1 MHRKRFFGLR
11 SKILMFSLII
21 TLLPLLLV
29 STFSY
34 RESIQMVRSQV
45 IDLNLV
51 NAEQIA
57 NNLTFIM
64 NDVET
69 ISLNLIQNNV
79 LNDYLLLSNT
89 ENRHQREPEIL
100 SLLNDQLFNKRY
112 IYSIY
117 IEDAYGNG
125 LDVRGAGNTVDG
137 ERTLQLQQLR
147 GKEMWYFNS
156 IAIGARQVNAIS
168 MVREIRDVNN
178 LSRPLGFM
186 KINILES
193 DIRDLYR
200 TQVQDKGQFYLLDRD
215 GTILSTISG
224 KEAGTRLDTASHYP
238 NMAGA
243 AAGHFNTTIE
253 GERYLAIF
261 DRMQPIG
268 WQIVQLI
275 PYDYISQS
283 GDVIGRVTA
292 ITIAA
297 SLVICIG
304 FILLFAARVLKPL
317 KQIRILMKQVEN
329 ENFNMRMEERGN
341 DEMTLL
347 ARSFNRMSNKLD
359 ELVNEVHVSK
369 IKQKE
374 AELKALEEQ
383 INPHFL
389 YNTLD
394 LIYWMSR
401 MEKAF
406 ETSVMINALSQLF
419 RIGLNSGSGFTTVSR
434 EVDHLH
440 YYMLIQQK
448 RYEEEILFTID
459 MEEEAMDCKVTKI
472 ILQPL
477 VENAISHGIEQKGG
491 SGSIRIRIFR
501 EGGDL
506 VYTVTDNGAGA
517 DEAAVNALL
526 HQTGED
532 NRGLALKN
540 INDRIQLNFGGSYGI
555 DFHSVPMEGTTVTVR
570 QPWLKGTNAHV

>member
-1 MHRKRFFGLR
+1 MPTKRFFSLR
-11 SKILMFSLII
+11 SKILLFSLLI

-29 STFSY
+29 SSISY
-34 RESIQMVRSQV
+34 KESIKMVRSQV

-57 NNLTFIM
+57 NNLAFIM

-69 ISLNLIQNNV
+69 ISLNLIQNRT
-79 LNDYLLLSNT
+79 LNDYLSSASM
-89 ENRHQREPEIL
+89 EYKQQRQLQIL
-100 SLLNDQLFNKRY
+100 SLLNDQLFNKSH

-117 IEDAYGNG
+117 IEDAYGGG
-125 LDVRGAGNTVDG
+125 LDVRGAGNSIDG
-137 ERTLQLQQLR
+137 AQILQLRQLR

-156 IAIGARQVNAIS
+156 LNIGSQRVNVIS

-178 LSRPLGFM
+178 LSRSLGFM

-193 DIRDLYR
+193 SIQDLYR
-200 TQVQDKGQFYLLDRD
+200 AQVQDNGQFFLLDRD
-215 GTILSTISG
+215 NTILSTISD
-224 KEAGTRLDTASHYP
+224 KEAGGRLDTVSLNPDMVKAS
-238 NMAGA
+238 AGY
-243 AAGHFNTTIE
+243 FNTIIGGKE
-253 GERYLAIF
+253 YLAVF
-261 DRMQPIG
+261 NRMEPIG
-268 WQIVQLI
+268 WQIVQFI
-275 PYDYISQS
+275 PYALISKS

-292 ITIAA
+292 FSIAA

-317 KQIRILMKQVEN
+317 QQIRVLMKQIER
-329 ENFNMRMEERGN
+329 ENFNMRMKERGN

-347 ARSFNRMSNKLD
+347 ARSFNRMSDKLD
-359 ELVNEVHVSK
+359 ELINEVHVSK

-401 MEKAF
+401 MERAF
-406 ETSVMINALSQLF
+406 ETSAMINALSQLF
-419 RIGLNSGSGFTTVSR
+419 RIGLNSGSGFTTVQR

-440 YYMLIQQK
+440 HYMLIQQK
-448 RYEEEILFTID
+448 RYEEAVVFTID
-459 MEEEAMDCKVTKI
+459 AEEETMDCKVTKI

-491 SGSIRIRIFR
+491 TGSIRVRIYR
-501 EGGDL
+501 EGDDL
-506 VYTVTDNGAGA
+506 VYTVADNGAGA
-517 DEAAVNALL
+517 DEEAVSALL
-526 HQTGED
+526 RQTRED
-532 NRGLALKN
+532 NRGFALKN
-540 INDRIQLNFGGSYGI
+540 INDRIQLNFGAGYGLK
-555 DFHSVPMEGTTVTVR
+555 FHSTPMKGTTVVVR
-570 QPWLKGTNAHV
+570 QPYLKGSEFHV